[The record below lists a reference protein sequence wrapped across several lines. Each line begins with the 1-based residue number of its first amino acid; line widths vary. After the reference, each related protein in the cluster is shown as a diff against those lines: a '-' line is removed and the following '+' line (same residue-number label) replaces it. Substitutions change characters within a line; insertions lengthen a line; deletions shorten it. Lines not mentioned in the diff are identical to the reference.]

1 MRKPKELQEI
11 DESMVGSILV
21 GDLRGKEEN
30 FLGKEKG
37 VDDSPPLL
45 LVGNSQEVFNEGA
58 PENVFD
64 VNAHQIFLQKVSLEN
79 FRTFH
84 ELIMFFMAG
93 VN

>member
-1 MRKPKELQEI
+1 MRIPKELQET

-21 GDLRGKEEN
+21 GDLLGKEED

-37 VDDSPPLL
+37 VEFDDSPPLL
-45 LVGNSQEVFNEGA
+45 LVGNSQEVFIEGA

-79 FRTFH
+79 F
-84 ELIMFFMAG
+84 
-93 VN
+93 

>member
-11 DESMVGSILV
+11 DDSMVGSILV
-21 GDLRGKEEN
+21 GDLLGKEEN

-37 VDDSPPLL
+37 VEFDNSPPLL

-64 VNAHQIFLQKVSLEN
+64 VNAHQIFLQKVSLEH
-79 FRTFH
+79 FQTFH
-84 ELIMFFMAG
+84 
-93 VN
+93 

>member
-1 MRKPKELQEI
+1 MLRKPKELQEI
-11 DESMVGSILV
+11 DESMVGSLLV
-21 GDLRGKEEN
+21 GDLLGKEEH

-37 VDDSPPLL
+37 VEFDGSPPLL

-79 FRTFH
+79 F
-84 ELIMFFMAG
+84 
-93 VN
+93 